1 MFLCLPWGAGAGK
14 VAEWSLL
21 GGYHLLG
28 ALLLVFLRFQVIWVD
43 GEQVFL
49 EYRSS
54 LCHSCSIK
62 NPQRVQLGI
71 FFITSSSVHSNPLYM
86 GCALGQLAAA
96 HTASCGVTETPAAS
110 FMISNSLK
118 ELGWDRYAIFLFT
131 GTSYQF
137 STFHT
142 GHLT

>member
-49 EYRSS
+49 EYCSS
-54 LCHSCSIK
+54 LCHSY
-62 NPQRVQLGI
+62 
-71 FFITSSSVHSNPLYM
+71 SN
-86 GCALGQLAAA
+86 
-96 HTASCGVTETPAAS
+96 
-110 FMISNSLK
+110 K
-118 ELGWDRYAIFLFT
+118 EPSESAVGYFLH
-131 GTSYQF
+131 YLQ
-137 STFHT
+137 
-142 GHLT
+142 